1 MESKFLK
8 GLLIA
13 CMMMTTVLLSSC
25 GYERI
30 DAGCEGIKVN
40 LYGDDKGVG
49 DVSLVTGAVW
59 YNPITTAIYEY
70 PMQVQTID
78 YPEFTINAKD
88 GSEFKL
94 DPKVNINPVAGTSPI
109 IFKKYRK
116 PIEEVMQN
124 VLYTH
129 IQNAYRIKLNA
140 FTTDE
145 IVSNR
150 EMIDKSAEDFLR
162 ETLLKEN
169 FELGEMTSGL
179 KYPDVIVNSVNAKNK
194 AVQEAMQVE
203 NEVKVAEAQAKKLIV
218 AAEAEYRANELKTK
232 ALTPAILEQMWIEK
246 WDGKLPVYGQVPTL
260 FKNIGK

>member
-1 MESKFLK
+1 MRNFAKL
-8 GLLIA
+8 LMVALIA
-13 CMMMTTVLLSSC
+13 VFTFSSC

-30 DAGCEGIKVN
+30 DANCEGIKVN
-40 LYGDDKGVG
+40 LYGNDKGVD
-49 DVSLVTGAVW
+49 DVCLVTGAVW
-59 YNPITTAIYEY
+59 YNPFTTSVYEY

-78 YPEFTINAKD
+78 YPEFTVNAKD

-94 DPKVNINPVAGTSPI
+94 DPKVNLNPVAGKSPV

-116 PIEEVMQN
+116 PVEEVMQK

-150 EMIDKSAEDFLR
+150 EKIDKATEDFLR

-179 KYPDVIVNSVNAKNK
+179 KYPDVIVQSVNLKNK
-194 AVQEAMQVE
+194 AVQQAMQVE
-203 NEVKVAEAQAKKLIV
+203 NEVKVADAQAKKLIV
-218 AAEAEYRANELKTK
+218 AAEAEFKANELKTK

-260 FKNIGK
+260 FRDISK